1 MTGERPDA
9 AGSEGA
15 GEPDDGHVDPI
26 SEVEAEFEAE
36 ATGID
41 EELAHLVHPHARD
54 RARGGAGGAGPDVAP
69 DTIGTEPAP
78 NRRVDRQRFLVI
90 YLRVALVAAF
100 MIGVLELILPTEAR
114 DEAAVVM
121 VAVFVAAPIGRIVWL
136 MVRWLRRGDWRFAL
150 VGATLLAVVATGFLA
165 R

>member
-1 MTGERPDA
+1 VTGERPTGD
-9 AGSEGA
+9 E
-15 GEPDDGHVDPI
+15 HVDPM

-36 ATGID
+36 ASELD
-41 EELAHLVHPHARD
+41 QDLAHLVHPHHGPD
-54 RARGGAGGAGPDVAP
+54 REAGRGGAGPAVAP
-69 DTIGTEPAP
+69 DTIGTEPPP
-78 NRRVDRQRFLVI
+78 NRRADRQRFLVV

-100 MIGVLELILPTEAR
+100 VIGVLELVLPVDAR

-121 VAVFVAAPIGRIVWL
+121 VAVFVAAPIGRVVWL

-150 VGATLLAVVATGFLA
+150 VGAALLAVVATGFLA